1 MQNNQLYNTLDKEQC
16 ELYNRIRFE
25 TINFLTNLTKG
36 KAALGESAIMPNHM
50 YDPYDSQ
57 GADKGDHCN
66 EDVETCR
73 QFFVG
78 SVRITG
84 RKRDHLLMIFV

>member
-57 GADKGDHCN
+57 GADKGDHCK
-66 EDVETCR
+66 EDVKAC
-73 QFFVG
+73 
-78 SVRITG
+78 
-84 RKRDHLLMIFV
+84 

>member
-1 MQNNQLYNTLDKEQC
+1 MLYNTM
-16 ELYNRIRFE
+16 RFK
-25 TINFLTNLTKG
+25 TINCTTNLTEG
-36 KAALGESAIMPNHM
+36 KAASREPEVMPHHM

-78 SVRITG
+78 SVRKSGIPDI
-84 RKRDHLLMIFV
+84 RSQRDHVLMIFV

>member
-1 MQNNQLYNTLDKEQC
+1 MQNNQLYNTLDKEHC

-36 KAALGESAIMPNHM
+36 KAALGESAIMPHHM

-57 GADKGDHCN
+57 GADKEDHRK
-66 EDVETCR
+66 EDVEAC
-73 QFFVG
+73 
-78 SVRITG
+78 
-84 RKRDHLLMIFV
+84 

>member
-1 MQNNQLYNTLDKEQC
+1 MIPKNQLYVQQTWKGQC
-16 ELYNRIRFE
+16 VLYNTMRFK
-25 TINFLTNLTKG
+25 TINCTTNLTEG
-36 KAALGESAIMPNHM
+36 KAASREPAVMPHHM

-73 QFFVG
+73 QFF
-78 SVRITG
+78 
-84 RKRDHLLMIFV
+84 DD